1 MLFSLPQ
8 AKAERNY
15 HIFYQLCASAA
26 LPELQALHLR
36 ECPMSPW
43 QCQHS
48 AFLPPFPLLQTF
60 GAAGWVRCPQGNLV
74 GLCCFHHPHIS
85 SLGGAE
91 TFYYTQQGRCSAGT
105 DDASDLDSTR
115 HAFSLLGTVLGWGKT
130 VGWASLLSCGLSP
143 SSHRPHLAVGWVPHC
158 WPAGYLLAAP
168 FSPAR
173 AVQDLTPTPRSV
185 PVGVPEVDQLELFA
199 VLAAILHLGNV
210 TIRGRDRHGEG
221 CFVEVGQSPTC
232 VPTHPSA
239 AGDLSVPSQPNSEA
253 LGLFCAL
260 LGIEEV
266 QVTRWLCHRKL
277 VTAGETYMK
286 PLSRQ
291 QALDCRDALA
301 KHMYGQVF
309 RWMTSRVNRA
319 LRSPEGHHTS
329 IGILDIY
336 G

>member
-1 MLFSLPQ
+1 M
-8 AKAERNY
+8 
-15 HIFYQLCASAA
+15 
-26 LPELQALHLR
+26 
-36 ECPMSPW
+36 
-43 QCQHS
+43 
-48 AFLPPFPLLQTF
+48 
-60 GAAGWVRCPQGNLV
+60 
-74 GLCCFHHPHIS
+74 
-85 SLGGAE
+85 
-91 TFYYTQQGRCSAGT
+91 
-105 DDASDLDSTR
+105 
-115 HAFSLLGTVLGWGKT
+115 
-130 VGWASLLSCGLSP
+130 
-143 SSHRPHLAVGWVPHC
+143 
-158 WPAGYLLAAP
+158 
-168 FSPAR
+168 
-173 AVQDLTPTPRSV
+173 QDLTPTPRSV

-210 TIRGRDRHGEG
+210 AIRGRDRHGDG
-221 CFVEVGQSPTC
+221 CFVEVGQSPMC
-232 VPTHPSA
+232 VPMHPST